1 MTKEK
6 GDCKM
11 ANEETQII
19 EDITKTAWENL
30 YDLAVIC
37 IDCEGYIDRD
47 KFLELGKTSFIIKE
61 V

>member
-1 MTKEK
+1 
-6 GDCKM
+6 M

-47 KFLELGKTSFIIKE
+47 KFIELGKTSFIIKE